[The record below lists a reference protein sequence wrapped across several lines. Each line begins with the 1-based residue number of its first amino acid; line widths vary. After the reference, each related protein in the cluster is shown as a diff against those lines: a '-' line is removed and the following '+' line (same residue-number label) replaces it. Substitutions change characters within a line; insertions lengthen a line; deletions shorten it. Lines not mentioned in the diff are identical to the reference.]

1 MGEYGGGMCVCENIM
16 AKTTTAKSKGK
27 LGRHNHISFY
37 KELASLMEKKLKV
50 SKKKSNYSTEIYKE
64 NAAYQK

>member
-1 MGEYGGGMCVCENIM
+1 MGEGCVYVRTSWQ
-16 AKTTTAKSKGK
+16 KPPQAKSKGK

-37 KELASLMEKKLKV
+37 KELASLMGKKLKV